1 MCTQGWVLDERLD
14 VGLRVMTVWDAKGDP
29 QPKASD
35 SGWAGAINSLIIN
48 SRPSCIHRPFQDARV
63 IQGQGRIP
71 SLFSASSHFTSSSN
85 KHLRARERAR
95 PVYLILKGL
104 HRVGQCQNIVN
115 QWSLIKSQQLSL
127 LLFFYILRHEMS
139 CINHCGIGVMERGHY
154 PPPPSSRQNSGK
166 KGGGMCPKSSSCG
179 SSAIVWTETHLKT

>member
-1 MCTQGWVLDERLD
+1 
-14 VGLRVMTVWDAKGDP
+14 MTVWDAKGDP

-63 IQGQGRIP
+63 IQGQGRIL